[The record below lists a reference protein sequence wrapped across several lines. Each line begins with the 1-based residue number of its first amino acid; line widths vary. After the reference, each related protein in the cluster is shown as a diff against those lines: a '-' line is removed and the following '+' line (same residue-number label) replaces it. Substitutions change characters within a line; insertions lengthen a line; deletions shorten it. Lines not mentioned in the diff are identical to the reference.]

1 MRQSKKAG
9 DMFEELIIG
18 NYDLLQQAEYNEILL
33 PDQVQQLS
41 LFDVRENEQ
50 GEIVYDKNISKDI

>member
-33 PDQVQQLS
+33 PDQVQQLLYS
-41 LFDVRENEQ
+41 QRIERNT
-50 GEIVYDKNISKDI
+50 IK